1 MKIFARILNLRK
13 DTSGSALLL
22 SGTMMFL
29 IVMTVVLNGDTNKAV
44 YDRIVAQNAVDA
56 AAEAAALWEAR
67 GCNVLQHLN
76 NVHYEGNKILFV
88 AESAALVGCGA
99 SVFAIAAVHAA
110 KPFFWTSAYG
120 GALLAAGVACLA
132 CSAAPV
138 IDKGQ
143 EAFATA
149 INDFQEVARTAFPIL
164 AIGYANQ
171 IAQAGGGDN
180 LVEVIPD
187 YVGSLMDA
195 GGLAWDS
202 TEDVLSAID
211 SLPAPLAALS
221 IAAIPWT
228 LAGDDTFFTMGVK
241 PKEGEGLPWKTS
253 SGWNK
258 AADIA
263 YTAGKGA
270 CQSAWEGAGAF
281 QWMLSAPE
289 QWGWTDKYYQGNP
302 GYMTWVAGKKYGD
315 EVAGLGG
322 TRWLKEKEGA
332 TFVDTNVMYSGEILN
347 PVQFRIPAF
356 IALASSQVE
365 GTPVIS
371 YTDEVNSRG
380 TLIPVYLPFNY
391 KKPTRGDGL
400 SPIGI
405 YH

>member
-1 MKIFARILNLRK
+1 MKIFARIRNLRK

-29 IVMTVVLNGDTNKAV
+29 VVMTVVLNGDTNKAV

-67 GCNVLQHLN
+67 GCNVIQHLN
-76 NVHYEGNKILFV
+76 NIHYEGNKILFT
-88 AESAALVGCGA
+88 AESVALVGCGA

-110 KPFFWTSAYG
+110 KPFFWTSAYA
-120 GALLAAGVACLA
+120 GALTAAGISCLA

-143 EAFATA
+143 EYFATA

-164 AIGYANQ
+164 AIGYAHQ
-171 IAQAGGGDN
+171 IAQASGGDN
-180 LVEVIPD
+180 LIEVIPQ

-195 GGLAWDS
+195 GGVPWGGTD
-202 TEDVLSAID
+202 DVLAALD
-211 SLPAPLAALS
+211 SLPAPLDSLS

-228 LAGDDTFFTMGVK
+228 LVGDDTFFTMGLK
-241 PKEGEGLPWKTS
+241 THEGDGLPWKTS
-253 SGWNK
+253 ETWND
-258 AADIA
+258 AADLA

-270 CQSAWEGAGAF
+270 CKSAWEGAWAF
-281 QWMLSAPE
+281 QWMLSAPD

-315 EVAGLGG
+315 EVAGLGN
-322 TRWLKEKEGA
+322 TRWLRAKEGA
-332 TFVDTNVMYSGEILN
+332 TFVDTNLMYSGEILN
-347 PVQFRIPAF
+347 PDTFRVPAF

-391 KKPTRGDGL
+391 KKPTRGDEL